1 MQTQI
6 NKKEDEIIKKLQD
19 IPDEQLPNLLN
30 MIRIF
35 KKSIN
40 MQKEIDFYLKKE
52 LNEWDILSDEALSN
66 FEASKFI
73 VIFGDI
79 YLVEIPTSGGHK
91 QAGFKACNY
100 SPNN

>member
-6 NKKEDEIIKKLQD
+6 NKKEDEIIKELQD

-66 FEASKFI
+66 FEAS
-73 VIFGDI
+73 
-79 YLVEIPTSGGHK
+79 LL
-91 QAGFKACNY
+91 
-100 SPNN
+100 

>member
-6 NKKEDEIIKKLQD
+6 NKKEDEIMKELQD

-30 MIRIF
+30 IIRIF

-40 MQKEIDFYLKKE
+40 MQKEVDFYLKKE

-66 FEASKFI
+66 FEAS
-73 VIFGDI
+73 
-79 YLVEIPTSGGHK
+79 LL
-91 QAGFKACNY
+91 
-100 SPNN
+100 

>member
-6 NKKEDEIIKKLQD
+6 NKKKDEIIKELRD

-30 MIRIF
+30 IIRIF

-66 FEASKFI
+66 FEAS
-73 VIFGDI
+73 
-79 YLVEIPTSGGHK
+79 LL
-91 QAGFKACNY
+91 
-100 SPNN
+100 